1 MTTHVISLTAGKHR
15 TFSNTQIAQAISFE
29 ATHEWQASANVVVRF
44 DRRKGSGLCR
54 NEEEAGY
61 HFEFLYAV
69 VELIE
74 ANRMVLYDQTARV
87 E

>member
-1 MTTHVISLTAGKHR
+1 MAIIRREVGKHR
-15 TFSNTQIAQAISFE
+15 TLSNTQIAQALEFE
-29 ATHEWQASANVVVRF
+29 ATHEWRASENVVVRF
-44 DRRKGSGLCR
+44 DRRKGNGLCR

-74 ANRMVLYDQTARV
+74 ANRLTEAA
-87 E
+87 

>member
-1 MTTHVISLTAGKHR
+1 MTRRVISLTAGKHR
-15 TFSNTQIAQAISFE
+15 TFSNTQIAQALEFE
-29 ATHEWQASANVVVRF
+29 ATHEWQASENVVVRF
-44 DRRKGSGLCR
+44 DRRKGNGQCR

-74 ANRMVLYDQTARV
+74 ANRLTEAV
-87 E
+87 